1 MIEEESKRRGIYIP
15 PGRQPWPH
23 ELRVAKILAMA
34 GHNIEF
40 LPENHLRTAD
50 IKLDGIDY
58 EIKSPESFNPNT
70 LEHKLKDAT
79 RQSEN
84 IIIDSSR
91 IKKTRDDKIRRFLVN
106 QFRKQPQIKKMLF
119 ITKRGGIVDISA
131 LV

>member
-50 IKLDGIDY
+50 IKLDDIDY

-119 ITKRGGIVDISA
+119 ITKRGGIIDISA

>member
-1 MIEEESKRRGIYIP
+1 
-15 PGRQPWPH
+15 
-23 ELRVAKILAMA
+23 MA

-79 RQSEN
+79 RQSGN